1 MAPVD
6 EVGQRKGRS
15 SMIYANVSRGPGGA
29 DCRNPGGADFIDYEL
44 RITNYGLRITDW
56 MAPVDEVGQRK
67 GRSSMNHTGV
77 PRGPGG
83 AYCQ

>member
-1 MAPVD
+1 M
-6 EVGQRKGRS
+6 ENGEW
-15 SMIYANVSRGPGGA
+15 RGLTLW
-29 DCRNPGGADFIDYEL
+29 IEDYEL
-44 RITNYGLRITDW
+44 RIG